1 MRSTFI
7 PLSLVAAGLL
17 AGAALPAHAQSRI
30 VEIDELTQGTV
41 FDGIID
47 GFPEL
52 AAKDGT
58 PDFGGNALAVAL
70 KADVTELRSA
80 MEFPLAE
87 LSDVPSEEIVAAT
100 LVFNVDDVL
109 STFGP
114 GTAFNGRAAASI
126 LVHPYD
132 GDGAVTL
139 SDYRNRDEEAWVVDT
154 GPGTITDASLN
165 GTGAVVFDVDVRDR
179 LLAALDADVPFIGF
193 LWRTTDSP
201 TGTSL
206 DDLGEGSSGPPG
218 ARGSRMPFLSVEIE
232 DAEPPPGCGNGAPD
246 AGETCDDGNVE
257 DGDCC
262 SRRCQRD
269 APGTVC
275 ENGDAC
281 TVSDTCDAAGACVA
295 GTARS
300 CDDDNVCTTD
310 SCDPGTGCLNLVT
323 NEGEPC
329 DDRNVCTAGDTCGG
343 GNCRGTPTSGDPCD
357 DGDACSDGD
366 VCTEGVCTG
375 EPLCGNGVIDTT
387 CAEECDAGNASGLDG
402 CSATCTFDALLGG
415 KGRRECLLQIAFA
428 APTRSDDGDLAAV
441 QRCRDGDAACD
452 AEPAPDVCGFMLAA
466 CLGQADPRLPECAP
480 APVSVLGL
488 RKPGRKDRANR
499 TRLEETVDRTA
510 FPGCT
515 EPLRI
520 DVPVKRTRNGRVR
533 PGKVKVVLATKA
545 PGIGRDRDRVKLV
558 CDPAA

>member
-1 MRSTFI
+1 MRSIAI

-17 AGAALPAHAQSRI
+17 ASAALPAQAQSRV
-30 VEIDELTQGTV
+30 VEIDELTDGTV

-52 AAKDGT
+52 AARDGT

-80 MEFPLAE
+80 TEFPLAE
-87 LSDVPSEEIVAAT
+87 LDGIPSEEIVAAT

-109 STFGP
+109 ATFGP
-114 GTAFNGRAAASI
+114 GTAFDGRAASSI

-165 GTGAVVFDVDVRDR
+165 DTGAVVFDVDVRDR
-179 LLAALDADVPFIGF
+179 LLAALAADVPFIGF

-218 ARGSRMPFLSVEIE
+218 ARGSRLPFLSVEIM
-232 DAEPPPGCGNGAPD
+232 DSEPPPGCGNGTPD
-246 AGETCDDGNVE
+246 PGEACDDGNLE

-262 SRRCQRD
+262 SRLCQRD
-269 APGTVC
+269 TAGTAC

-281 TVSDTCDAAGACVA
+281 TTGDRCNAAGVCTA
-295 GTARS
+295 GAPRS

-310 SCDPGTGCLNLVT
+310 SCDPGTGCLNLVA

-329 DDRNVCTAGDTCGG
+329 DDANACTAGDTCGG
-343 GNCRGTPTSGDPCD
+343 GNCRGTPTSGAPCN
-357 DGDACSDGD
+357 DGDACTAGD
-366 VCTEGVCTG
+366 VCAEGLCTG
-375 EPLCGNGVIDTT
+375 APLCGNGAIDAS
-387 CAEECDAGNASGLDG
+387 CDEECDDGNASGLDG
-402 CSATCTFDALLGG
+402 CSATCTYDSLLGG

-428 APTRSDDGDLAAV
+428 APGRDDRGRITSV
-441 QRCRDGDAACD
+441 QRCLDGDPACD
-452 AEPAPDVCGFMLAA
+452 AEPAPDVCGFTLAA
-466 CLGQADPRLPECAP
+466 CVGLPDPRLPRCSA
-480 APVSVLGL
+480 APVGVLALG
-488 RKPGRKDRANR
+488 KPGKRDPTNR
-499 TRLEETVDRTA
+499 SRLEAALEA
-510 FPGCT
+510 SEFPGCT
-515 EPLRI
+515 EPVRI
-520 DVPVKRTRNGRVR
+520 DVPVRRKRNGRVR
-533 PGKVKVVLATKA
+533 PGKSKVVLATKA
-545 PGIGRDRDRVKLV
+545 AGIGRDRDRVKLV
-558 CDPAA
+558 CDPAS